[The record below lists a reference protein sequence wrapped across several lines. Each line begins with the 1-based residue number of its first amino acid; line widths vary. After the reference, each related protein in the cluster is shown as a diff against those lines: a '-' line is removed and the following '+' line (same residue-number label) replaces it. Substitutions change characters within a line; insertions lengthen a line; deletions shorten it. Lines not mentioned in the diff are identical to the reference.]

1 MTRMIREVSDM
12 NGNDTP
18 NKKSEMIIYT
28 TADGVAKIESTF
40 DCETVWLSIDQM
52 EELF

>member
-18 NKKSEMIIYT
+18 NQKSEMSLYT
-28 TADGVAKIESTF
+28 TADGGAKIESSF
-40 DCETVWLSIDQM
+40 DGETVWLSIDQM